1 MGLTTSDPAEAVVSA
16 RGLTRRFGDL
26 TVLDDL
32 DVAVAS
38 GEFVSVLGRSGTG
51 KSTLLRL
58 LAGID
63 DAPDAG
69 TVRRSADP
77 GVMFQ
82 DARLLPWL
90 RAGDNVALAGGV
102 DDVGALFE
110 RVGLDRRLLRAW
122 PRTLSGGQAQ
132 RVALA
137 RALASRSPLLVLDE
151 PFGALDSLTRL
162 TMQELLVAV
171 RAEHRPA
178 VVLVTHDVEEALVLS
193 DRVLLLDGG
202 RVALD
207 TRLDEPHPRD
217 RTSPALVARRAR
229 ILAALRG
236 PAPATEEIA

>member
-1 MGLTTSDPAEAVVSA
+1 MGVTGPVVSA
-16 RGLTRRFGDL
+16 RGLTRRFGGL
-26 TVLDDL
+26 TVLDGIDL
-32 DVAVAS
+32 DLAP
-38 GEFVSVLGRSGTG
+38 GEFVSILGRSGTG

-63 DAPDAG
+63 TAPDAG
-69 TVRRSADP
+69 TVSRAAAP

-90 RAGDNVALAGGV
+90 RAGENVTLAGADPGTV
-102 DDVGALFE
+102 ATLFAQ
-110 RVGLDRRLLRAW
+110 VGLDRRLLRAW

-162 TMQELLVAV
+162 TMQELLIDL

-178 VVLVTHDVEEALVLS
+178 VLLVTHDVEEALVLS

-202 RVALD
+202 RVALE

-217 RTSPALVARRAR
+217 RIAPALVERRAH

-236 PAPATEEIA
+236 PATEETPA